1 MNRGLR
7 PPYGQQVAHSRACS
21 ADHGTIRPVGGDLA
35 LLRQWRDGD
44 AKAGEALIRNHY
56 PAVYK
61 QILGQTSGNA
71 DLAADLTQSV
81 FEVVLNKRDDTV
93 ENIGAYLRGIAHRKV
108 LGHFRRWANKHA
120 DPQVS
125 QIVRSEVGAISRL
138 AKAED
143 ARLLVQALRSLSI
156 EDQQYLVWTYAE
168 GLSQQEVA
176 ERMGLSRAQVN
187 GRIDRARGRL
197 RRELHKQ
204 SDSSA
209 QRASISMGFETWVR
223 SLQRSEALGHG
234 VE

>member
-1 MNRGLR
+1 MAEDVGL
-7 PPYGQQVAHSRACS
+7 
-21 ADHGTIRPVGGDLA
+21 
-35 LLRQWRDGD
+35 LLRWRNGD
-44 AKAGEALIRNHY
+44 AKAGEAFIRSYY

-61 QILGQTSGNA
+61 QIRAQTGGDA

-81 FEVVLNKRDDTV
+81 FEVVLNKHDDSI

-108 LGHFRRWANKHA
+108 LGHFRRWADKQA
-120 DPQVS
+120 DHQIS
-125 QIVRSEVGAISRL
+125 QLVRSEIGAISRL

-168 GLSQQEVA
+168 GLSQQQVA
-176 ERMGLSRAQVN
+176 ERLGLKRSQVN

-197 RRELHKQ
+197 RRKLDKQ
-204 SDSSA
+204 AESSA

-223 SLQRSEALGHG
+223 SLQRRSAS
-234 VE
+234 